1 VSISA
6 IAYFFLDTWIWGMT
20 WGMYHI
26 PVNII
31 VMPLLLKF
39 VGKIKFMP
47 SILMAVFSTLF
58 ASILYAV
65 LILFLVYVIKLPVIQ
80 PASFDAAVHINVLLA
95 SISLGIMYSVFQSLF
110 FIMLNK
116 FYPVDTRFTTMIVLV
131 SNTITAL
138 IIYKFLEIE

>member
-1 VSISA
+1 
-6 IAYFFLDTWIWGMT
+6 
-20 WGMYHI
+20 
-26 PVNII
+26 
-31 VMPLLLKF
+31 
-39 VGKIKFMP
+39 MP

>member
-1 VSISA
+1 MSISA
-6 IAYFFLDTWIWGMT
+6 IAYFFLDTWLWGMT
-20 WGMYHI
+20 WGLYHI

-31 VMPLLLKF
+31 VMLLLLKF

-47 SILMAVFSTLF
+47 SILMAVFSKLF
-58 ASILYAV
+58 ASILYAT
-65 LILFLVYVIKLPVIQ
+65 LILFLVYVIKLPVVQ
-80 PASFDAAVHINVLLA
+80 PTSFDAAVHINVLLA
-95 SISLGIMYSVFQSLF
+95 SISLGIMYSAFQSLF
-110 FIMLNK
+110 FIVLNK